1 MFWSLFFQ
9 TLIFIVV
16 IVAAGQL
23 IAKLVSSKKT
33 GRVVMN
39 TTLIWQA
46 GVVLVMLAFG
56 LIALIG
62 YLKQK

>member
-23 IAKLVSSKKT
+23 IAKLITSKNQG
-33 GRVVMN
+33 GRS
-39 TTLIWQA
+39 
-46 GVVLVMLAFG
+46 
-56 LIALIG
+56 
-62 YLKQK
+62 

>member
-23 IAKLVSSKKT
+23 IAKFVSSKKQ
-33 GRVVMN
+33 G
-39 TTLIWQA
+39 
-46 GVVLVMLAFG
+46 GSS
-56 LIALIG
+56 
-62 YLKQK
+62 

>member
-1 MFWSLFFQ
+1 MS
-9 TLIFIVV
+9 
-16 IVAAGQL
+16 
-23 IAKLVSSKKT
+23 
-33 GRVVMN
+33 

-46 GVVLVMLAFG
+46 GVVSVMLAFG

>member
-23 IAKLVSSKKT
+23 IAKLVSSKKQG
-33 GRVVMN
+33 GRS
-39 TTLIWQA
+39 
-46 GVVLVMLAFG
+46 
-56 LIALIG
+56 
-62 YLKQK
+62 

>member
-23 IAKLVSSKKT
+23 IAKIFASKNQGDFST
-33 GRVVMN
+33 PITAVAE
-39 TTLIWQA
+39 TLSDYRATNVRA
-46 GVVLVMLAFG
+46 G
-56 LIALIG
+56 I
-62 YLKQK
+62 

>member
-23 IAKLVSSKKT
+23 IAKFITSKDQGESS
-33 GRVVMN
+33 
-39 TTLIWQA
+39 
-46 GVVLVMLAFG
+46 
-56 LIALIG
+56 
-62 YLKQK
+62 

>member
-23 IAKLVSSKKT
+23 IAKLISSKDP
-33 GRVVMN
+33 G
-39 TTLIWQA
+39 
-46 GVVLVMLAFG
+46 GSS
-56 LIALIG
+56 
-62 YLKQK
+62 